1 MTLDEMK
8 GLILQAMENPSQSG
22 AVLIKLQD
30 GIAAMDAQLI
40 EANTKVEQQQKDIE
54 TLNRTNHELFLRIPQ
69 NTDPAQNTDPV
80 EDDPTPEESL
90 QKFMIESYGQEA
102 VDYVE
107 ANTGI

>member
-8 GLILQAMENPSQSG
+8 TLILQAMENPSQCGS
-22 AVLIKLQD
+22 VLIKLQD
-30 GIAAMDAQLI
+30 GIATMDAQLA

-80 EDDPTPEESL
+80 EDDPEESL
-90 QKFMIESYGQEA
+90 QKFMIETYGQEA